1 MSRTRSMSQ
10 WAIAGAIVSDI
21 LRRVT
26 LILVVAV
33 IAGWASQERA
43 QPAQAAG
50 AQETPGATTGTGA
63 TRAEKDGLGAQAT
76 RTRVEHAQFLLDWY
90 RDLAGAPHRQDNP
103 R

>member
-1 MSRTRSMSQ
+1 MSRTRSMSH

-26 LILVVAV
+26 LILVIAV

-50 AQETPGATTGTGA
+50 AHEKPVAAIGSGATPT
-63 TRAEKDGLGAQAT
+63 EKDGAGAQAAGN
-76 RTRVEHAQFLLDWY
+76 RVEHAQFLLDWY
-90 RDLAGAPHRQDNP
+90 RDLAGTPHRPDNL